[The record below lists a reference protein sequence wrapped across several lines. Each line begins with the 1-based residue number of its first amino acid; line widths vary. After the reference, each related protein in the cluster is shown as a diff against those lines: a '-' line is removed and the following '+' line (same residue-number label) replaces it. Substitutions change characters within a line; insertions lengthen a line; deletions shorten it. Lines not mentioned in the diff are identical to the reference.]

1 MMKFGGMEEDQEL
14 MKFVCKQCYKRYPCG
29 KSLGGHMRSHVVANS
44 AEMVDEKG
52 GGGGGGGVDPTAMKR
67 DHHHQQR
74 FEHGGGYSSYGL
86 RENPKKTWRAVDSTS
101 PLPQEKACKQCGKVF
116 QSLKALC
123 GHMACHSEKERG
135 GGVKDDQSWSSESKK
150 LEEEDEEEE
159 EVDDDDD
166 DDDDDESDDVDDVD
180 DSDTEPEEDQIP
192 TTTTRDNNN
201 NRSQSTHHPKRYK
214 KLVVKSYS
222 LSLTNNNSIGS
233 SSVSEIDEQEQEEV
247 AKCLMMLSKDSGN
260 WYGSVVEFSDNN
272 SVVLETKSSS
282 IDMKTSRKNGNGN
295 GNGKGVVYK
304 VCNRDNNETQN
315 PPTKKMGDNRKVM
328 KSSIVHTEMAES
340 QSSDSGYFL
349 GENKVE
355 SDVSVNGF
363 LAKCKVLNRVKGY
376 VEPRRGGVEKEYENY
391 DDFGVASNS
400 GKQKRTNDTSYDPEM
415 ETGSYKKTKVVAA
428 SSPGTNANKKK
439 YECLNCKK
447 SFNSYQALGGH
458 RPCHKKTNPDME
470 SGYGTGENSLD
481 ADETYNH
488 GNGGKIR
495 DCFGSKKAGATE
507 KKVRPK
513 KGKGHECPFCHRM
526 FKSGQALGG
535 HKRSHFIGGAQVIN
549 GSHQTPAAAKEE
561 AADLLDLNLPA
572 PVEDEDDEQL
582 MAW

>member
-1 MMKFGGMEEDQEL
+1 MKFGGMEEDQEL

-29 KSLGGHMRSHVVANS
+29 KSLGGHMRSHVIANS
-44 AEMVDEKG
+44 AEMEEKA
-52 GGGGGGGVDPTAMKR
+52 DPTTAMKRVLPSLNR
-67 DHHHQQR
+67 DHHHQHQQHQQQQQQSR

-135 GGVKDDQSWSSESKK
+135 GVKDDQSWSSESKK
-150 LEEEDEEEE
+150 ME
-159 EVDDDDD
+159 EVDDDEE
-166 DDDDDESDDVDDVD
+166 DDDDDESDD
-180 DSDTEPEEDQIP
+180 DSDTEAEEEQTP
-192 TTTTRDNNN
+192 TTTITRD
-201 NRSQSTHHPKRYK
+201 RSTNPKRYK

-222 LSLTNNNSIGS
+222 FALTNNNNNNSIGS

-260 WYGSVVEFSDNN
+260 WYGGHVNSSVVEFSDNN

-282 IDMKTSRKNGNGN
+282 IDMKSSRKDGTN
-295 GNGKGVVYK
+295 VYK
-304 VCNRDNNETQN
+304 VSNRDNGT
-315 PPTKKMGDNRKVM
+315 PPTKRMEEDRKL
-328 KSSIVHTEMAES
+328 KSNIVHTTEMVES

-363 LAKCKVLNRVKGY
+363 LAKRNCNSSKVLNRVKGY
-376 VEPRRGGVEKEYENY
+376 VEPRRGLHNKDYDNY

-400 GKQKRTNDTSYDPEM
+400 GKQKRTNDTSYDPEL
-415 ETGSYKKTKVVAA
+415 ETGSYNKKMKLG
-428 SSPGTNANKKK
+428 SPGTNAKKK

-458 RPCHKKTNPDME
+458 RPCHKKINTDME
-470 SGYGTGENSLD
+470 SSYGTGENSLD
-481 ADETYNH
+481 ADDTYNH
-488 GNGGKIR
+488 NVNGGGKIR
-495 DCFGSKKAGATE
+495 DSFGSKKAGTGKDSSD
-507 KKVRPK
+507 KKARPK

-549 GSHQTPAAAKEE
+549 SSNQTPAAATKEE
-561 AADLLDLNLPA
+561 ATDLLDLNLPA

-582 MAW
+582 MAWKDC

>member
-1 MMKFGGMEEDQEL
+1 MKFGGMEEDHQEL

-44 AEMVDEKG
+44 AEMVEG
-52 GGGGGGGVDPTAMKR
+52 GGGGGDPTAMKR
-67 DHHHQQR
+67 DHQQR
-74 FEHGGGYSSYGL
+74 FEHGGGYSTYGL

-123 GHMACHSEKERG
+123 GHMACHSDKERG
-135 GGVKDDQSWSSESKK
+135 GGVKDDQSWS
-150 LEEEDEEEE
+150 
-159 EVDDDDD
+159 
-166 DDDDDESDDVDDVD
+166 
-180 DSDTEPEEDQIP
+180 TEEDQIP
-192 TTTTRDNNN
+192 TTTTRD
-201 NRSQSTHHPKRYK
+201 RSQSTHHPKRYK

-282 IDMKTSRKNGNGN
+282 IDMKTSIRSNKGNGN
-295 GNGKGVVYK
+295 GNGTVYK
-304 VCNRDNNETQN
+304 VCNNRENETHQN
-315 PPTKKMGDNRKVM
+315 PPTKKMGDRKVM

-376 VEPRRGGVEKEYENY
+376 VSGGVEKEYENY
-391 DDFGVASNS
+391 DEFGVASNS
-400 GKQKRTNDTSYDPEM
+400 GKQKRATNDTSYDPEM
-415 ETGSYKKTKVVAA
+415 ETGSYNKKMKAASASA
-428 SSPGTNANKKK
+428 SSPAKKK

-470 SGYGTGENSLD
+470 SGYGTGENSLE

-488 GNGGKIR
+488 GNGGRIR
-495 DCFGSKKAGATE
+495 DCFGSKKAGSGKDTTE
-507 KKVRPK
+507 KKARPK

-549 GSHQTPAAAKEE
+549 GTQTPAAAAKEE